1 MATKAKNLALA
12 AASVDDAGNITAD
25 LIDSIDSLQFL
36 RSDTSD
42 TMNGRLT
49 IGTSS
54 ANSLVINNT
63 DNTSTNHD
71 ILTVTSGG
79 GGGFAVGVQDASA
92 ANPVWNVRTYSSE
105 SIAIGD
111 AYNEYVRFDGVNNR
125 VGIGTTSP
133 NEKLVVQGNI
143 RVPAITSGGGLN
155 FHNNREYQ
163 IVATDD
169 GTYSHD
175 KGLII
180 STLDYGSYGIS
191 MGIHTSGGLTSNL
204 SNFTPQLRIDNNG
217 NVGIGTE
224 SPDQKLHVDGT
235 IRAGVAGN
243 SSSNLPALKVFSS
256 GTTSTQSAIAIQQG
270 TSEGDTIIYA
280 DYDPHVNYGIS
291 AVNDID
297 AIDFTGGTST
307 GSIGTS
313 KLFYNNAGDAK
324 DAHVKMRVHLN
335 SGLLQVGGDI
345 ETTGVFRGK
354 IPFMVVVHNNGQ
366 RTYPDGNSNVYYN
379 LIRHNA
385 GGVGHNNNYNF
396 TFTHPGYYR
405 MTTTYRYGAG
415 GDVWTTMDLVDG
427 STILGTGHGTGQV
440 ANDPATN
447 VFDYVVRIDTGNV
460 GRNLQQRVRRIGSG
474 FTIANT
480 NYGDELITIVQ
491 WMGSL

>member
-1 MATKAKNLALA
+1 MATKAKHLALSA
-12 AASVDDAGNITAD
+12 GINIDASGNVASDTLD
-25 LIDSIDSLQFL
+25 NLDSSQFL

-42 TMNGRLT
+42 AMSGRLT

-71 ILTVTSGG
+71 ILTMTSGG
-79 GGGFAVGVQDASA
+79 GGGFAVGVQDASLT
-92 ANPVWNVRTYSSE
+92 NPVWNIRTYSNE
-105 SIAIGD
+105 SIAISD

-125 VGIGTTSP
+125 
-133 NEKLVVQGNI
+133 
-143 RVPAITSGGGLN
+143 
-155 FHNNREYQ
+155 
-163 IVATDD
+163 
-169 GTYSHD
+169 
-175 KGLII
+175 
-180 STLDYGSYGIS
+180 
-191 MGIHTSGGLTSNL
+191 
-204 SNFTPQLRIDNNG
+204 
-217 NVGIGTE
+217 VGIGTE

-243 SSSNLPALKVFSS
+243 SSSNLPALKVFSA
-256 GTTSTQSAIAIQQG
+256 GTNSTQSAIAIQQG
-270 TSEGDTIIYA
+270 TAEGDTIIFA
-280 DYDPHVNYGIS
+280 DYDPHVDYGIS
-291 AVNDID
+291 AVNDTD
-297 AIDFTGGTST
+297 AIDFTGGNST
-307 GSIGTS
+307 GSIGIS
-313 KLFYNNAGDAK
+313 KVFYSNAGEAK
-324 DAHVKMRVHLN
+324 TAHVKMRVHLG

-366 RTYPDGNSNVYYN
+366 RSYPDGNSSVYYN
-379 LIRHNA
+379 QIRHNA
-385 GGVGHNNNYNF
+385 GGGGHNSNYNF

-405 MTTTYRYGAG
+405 ITTTYRYGTG

-427 STILGTGHGTGQV
+427 STILGTGHGTGQT

-460 GRNLQQRVRRIGSG
+460 GRNLQQRVRRLGSG
-474 FTIANT
+474 FTLANT